1 MKRNEIDEKF
11 KWDITTIYKNIE
23 EYEKD
28 FAQVKNNIPKFEKY
42 KGNFLDNVDRFLEFM
57 ELYETTSRKL
67 TKLSM
72 YSHLQIDV
80 DPKNEEI
87 QNLESR
93 IQGLSAMYSEALV
106 FMNIEIGNNE
116 SKCNKLLE
124 DERCKKYSRMFYE
137 ILRYNPHKLS
147 DESEEVIN
155 KAMNAMNSYETY
167 NAIKLEY
174 EPVII
179 DGKEYFLNDETL
191 REFLKNPDENIRRQA
206 YEKVYKEYKKY
217 APIYA
222 KTLEGSVK
230 EDVFYSKVRKFGS
243 PVDSFVF
250 ADEVNSDLFYKILKM
265 ANETYHD
272 YFVEYIDLSSKLLGK
287 KLERYDLYLPLVK
300 EPESKYTLDD
310 AFNLIYEATKNMGED
325 YKEILDKAR
334 DERWIDYMPHEFKRH
349 GAYSSGCYDTNPFIL
364 TSFTNDL
371 ESVFTLIHELGHSCH
386 TYYSKTN
393 QDYINHDYRIFV
405 AEVASTTN
413 ENLLLNM
420 LISKA
425 KTKEEKAYLLFKK
438 MYDFIGTCYRQPL
451 FAQFEDS
458 LHKMSAANEGL
469 SMQTITDLYE
479 DLNVKYYGG
488 LVPGNE
494 YSKYSCFAI
503 PHFYSAYYVYKYTI
517 GNIVAEVIARR
528 IYNGDKEQIEN
539 YKKFLKSGSSMSPVE
554 LLRLAG
560 VDPLDDNLYK
570 EAYEGFKKDLDD
582 FKALMLDNE

>member
-1 MKRNEIDEKF
+1 
-11 KWDITTIYKNIE
+11 
-23 EYEKD
+23 
-28 FAQVKNNIPKFEKY
+28 
-42 KGNFLDNVDRFLEFM
+42 M
-57 ELYETTSRKL
+57 ELYETISRKL

-106 FMNIEIGNNE
+106 FMDLEIGQNE

-230 EDVFYSKVRKFGS
+230 EDVFYSKVRKFDS

-272 YFVEYIDLSSKLLGK
+272 YFVEYIDLSSKYSQG
-287 KLERYDLYLPLVK
+287 LYFSISLNQVP
-300 EPESKYTLDD
+300 
-310 AFNLIYEATKNMGED
+310 
-325 YKEILDKAR
+325 KA
-334 DERWIDYMPHEFKRH
+334 
-349 GAYSSGCYDTNPFIL
+349 
-364 TSFTNDL
+364 
-371 ESVFTLIHELGHSCH
+371 
-386 TYYSKTN
+386 
-393 QDYINHDYRIFV
+393 
-405 AEVASTTN
+405 
-413 ENLLLNM
+413 
-420 LISKA
+420 
-425 KTKEEKAYLLFKK
+425 
-438 MYDFIGTCYRQPL
+438 
-451 FAQFEDS
+451 
-458 LHKMSAANEGL
+458 
-469 SMQTITDLYE
+469 
-479 DLNVKYYGG
+479 
-488 LVPGNE
+488 
-494 YSKYSCFAI
+494 
-503 PHFYSAYYVYKYTI
+503 
-517 GNIVAEVIARR
+517 
-528 IYNGDKEQIEN
+528 
-539 YKKFLKSGSSMSPVE
+539 
-554 LLRLAG
+554 
-560 VDPLDDNLYK
+560 
-570 EAYEGFKKDLDD
+570 
-582 FKALMLDNE
+582 